1 MPELPEVETTIRGI
15 EPYVLHKKITRVVVR
30 EPRLRWPVPEG
41 LERLVSGC
49 SVERIFRRAKYILMS
64 GGSGHLLL
72 HLGMSGSLRLSPM
85 DNPPELH
92 DHVEFQ
98 IENEWKLRLRDPRRF
113 GCVLY
118 LEGNPHEHPLLAN
131 LGPEPISDEFD
142 GNYLYAMSRK
152 RSVAIKNFLMNSKVV
167 VGVGNIYASE
177 ALYGA
182 GIHPLRQAGRI
193 SIKRYELLADNV
205 KTTLNMAI
213 EAGGTTLQDFVS
225 GLGKPGYFRHELQ
238 VYDRENQPCFQC
250 GLDISRIIIGQ
261 RSSYYCKN
269 CQT

>member
-15 EPYVLHKKITRVVVR
+15 EPYVVQKKITRVVVR
-30 EPRLRWPVPEG
+30 EPRLRWPVPDG
-41 LERLVSGC
+41 LEGLVSGHL
-49 SVERIFRRAKYILMS
+49 VERVFRRAKYILMS
-64 GGSGHLLL
+64 VGRGHLLL

-85 DNPPELH
+85 DNPPGPH
-92 DHVEFQ
+92 DHIELQ

-118 LEGNPHEHPLLAN
+118 LEGNPHEHPLLAS

-142 GNYLYAMSRK
+142 GDYLHAISRK
-152 RSVAIKNFLMNSKVV
+152 RSVAVKNFLMNSKVV

-193 SIKRYELLADNV
+193 SRKRYDLLADNV
-205 KTTLNMAI
+205 KKTLNMAI

-225 GLGKPGYFRHELQ
+225 ALGTPGYFRHELQ

-250 GLDISRIIIGQ
+250 GLDISRIVIGQ